1 MGRMHPA
8 PDPLALTSVAFVE
21 AAKANGIARGVALEA
36 YRAVHRRGEWLPWM
50 APPPPAPARE
60 LIDGKTVKF
69 LLPVDGD
76 YETESVVIPMP
87 HRTGWSR

>member
-36 YRAVHRRGEWLPWM
+36 YRAVHRRGEWLSWM
-50 APPPPAPARE
+50 APLQTLHNKSLRRMAASSFRQ
-60 LIDGKTVKF
+60 
-69 LLPVDGD
+69 
-76 YETESVVIPMP
+76 
-87 HRTGWSR
+87 